1 MRESLCCLGHLHP
14 VYVKKG
20 ITRGK
25 VMPFSIKMIV
35 DCNNPG
41 RNAAGGL
48 PDECPCGIHAAGPE
62 VALAS
67 APAAYM
73 PRAPESPFPY
83 EK

>member
-1 MRESLCCLGHLHP
+1 
-14 VYVKKG
+14 
-20 ITRGK
+20 
-25 VMPFSIKMIV
+25 MPFSIKMIV

-67 APAAYM
+67 APAAYLPRAPEVVLASAPAAYM
-73 PRAPESPFPY
+73 PRAPESPFSY